1 MAARSH
7 SNEDN
12 VRCISKSIFI
22 TNFPDNTTSAELWKL
37 CQAYGTVVDVYIP
50 NRRSKA
56 GKRFAFVR
64 FIKVH
69 NVDRLVGNLCTLWI
83 GRWHLHA
90 NVVRFDRPPAQ
101 NSRVPPPS
109 RPVNAASSYVLA
121 VNGVLN
127 THLSVSPALV
137 LDDTCVVTRDLGNHV
152 MGEIKQ
158 FSSINNL
165 NILISNE
172 GFSNAKIAYL
182 GGMWVLIELP
192 SAIAKDNFLKH
203 TGVASWFKCL
213 VNAQADFVSR
223 ERIVWVDIEGIPLH
237 AWTRNTFLK
246 IGSKWG
252 DVLDLE
258 EGKDDFFARKRIC
271 IKTIQEDN
279 ILEKFKIIVKGKVFV
294 VRAKELFT
302 WSPTFS
308 DVHETDHRSDD
319 ELAKDDGMNQFVS
332 SPQVNLEEESD
343 NEVVSDTYFG
353 DNIDKDEKSNES
365 VINSVEKEISEDPF
379 KIYDL
384 LNKKSKDAEVID
396 SDTSIPFPPGFT
408 PNNELPKEDD
418 LHLNMGNVLSPCKST
433 GCSSRIMASSQK
445 IDEHL
450 HSEVKQKAVKNREG
464 GSILEILEEMIK
476 VGQTMGF
483 SMDGCNKDMEKIIG
497 LQGDNLETKSETI
510 SNLDVKFL
518 WGNSNFDFIYSE
530 ALGNSGGILC
540 AWDHNVFRKEHHTIF
555 DNFIALFGTWIPNQ
569 ENGGA
574 LGSIFN
580 VNGARAFNNFIANAG
595 LVDLQL
601 EGYSFTWAHPSATK
615 MSKLDRFLVSMGF
628 DQMVTHVWNSTRL
641 NDSNDMIHFKK
652 KLKILKKE
660 IRAFV
665 ADQKKNQVGYVNDLK
680 AKLSDIDTVLDQ
692 GGVNDDILLARTE
705 YMNLLLE
712 AKAADARDYIQKA
725 KVQWAV
731 EGDENSKFF
740 HGIVNRKR
748 ANLAVKGILVD
759 GVWVD
764 DPSRVKNKFRDHF
777 AARFQDPRICHL

>member
-1 MAARSH
+1 MAARSR

-12 VRCISKSIFI
+12 VRSISKSIFI
-22 TNFPDNTTSAELWKL
+22 TNFSDNTTSAELWKL
-37 CQAYGTVVDVYIP
+37 CQTYGTVVDVYIP

-56 GKRFAFVR
+56 GKRFAFVL

-109 RPVNAASSYVLA
+109 RPVNAASSYVSV

-172 GFSNAKIAYL
+172 GFSNAKITYL
-182 GGMWVLIELP
+182 GGIWVLIELP

-223 ERIVWVDIEGIPLH
+223 ERNVWVDIEGNSSLC
-237 AWTRNTFLK
+237 
-246 IGSKWG
+246 
-252 DVLDLE
+252 LDSQQEETYLE
-258 EGKDDFFARKRIC
+258 EF
-271 IKTIQEDN
+271 
-279 ILEKFKIIVKGKVFV
+279 
-294 VRAKELFT
+294 
-302 WSPTFS
+302 
-308 DVHETDHRSDD
+308 
-319 ELAKDDGMNQFVS
+319 GMNQSVS
-332 SPQVNLEEESD
+332 SPEVNLEEESD

-396 SDTSIPFPPGFT
+396 SDT
-408 PNNELPKEDD
+408 
-418 LHLNMGNVLSPCKST
+418 

-450 HSEVKQKAVKNREG
+450 NSEVKQKAVKNREG

-483 SMDGCNKDMEKIIG
+483 SMDGCNKDMKKIIG
-497 LQGDNLETKSETI
+497 LQGDNL
-510 SNLDVKFL
+510 
-518 WGNSNFDFIYSE
+518 
-530 ALGNSGGILC
+530 
-540 AWDHNVFRKEHHTIF
+540 VFR
-555 DNFIALFGTWIPNQ
+555 
-569 ENGGA
+569 
-574 LGSIFN
+574 
-580 VNGARAFNNFIANAG
+580 
-595 LVDLQL
+595 
-601 EGYSFTWAHPSATK
+601 
-615 MSKLDRFLVSMGF
+615 
-628 DQMVTHVWNSTRL
+628 
-641 NDSNDMIHFKK
+641 
-652 KLKILKKE
+652 
-660 IRAFV
+660 
-665 ADQKKNQVGYVNDLK
+665 
-680 AKLSDIDTVLDQ
+680 
-692 GGVNDDILLARTE
+692 
-705 YMNLLLE
+705 
-712 AKAADARDYIQKA
+712 
-725 KVQWAV
+725 
-731 EGDENSKFF
+731 
-740 HGIVNRKR
+740 
-748 ANLAVKGILVD
+748 
-759 GVWVD
+759 
-764 DPSRVKNKFRDHF
+764 
-777 AARFQDPRICHL
+777 